1 MPRSGYDMG
10 KHTGEGGTRSA
21 GGSASSSSQGQSG
34 GAKKGGKSDGS
45 RTKSHG
51 VSIGAFLF
59 VTHNGTFVPGIR

>member
-10 KHTGEGGTRSA
+10 KHTGEGGTRSV

-51 VSIGAFLF
+51 TVMQEQQIIYGCF
-59 VTHNGTFVPGIR
+59 NGEET